1 MSAYNPFTNDPS
13 MARMGIIIG
22 TFLQTMPPK
31 LWQMKITG
39 LCIAYCCKPI
49 GLEEKLQF
57 STLTFADQRFDRKRF
72 KRSSAK
78 SLISAVLGL
87 KAHLES

>member
-1 MSAYNPFTNDPS
+1 MSAYNPFTNYSSPAK
-13 MARMGIIIG
+13 MVMNIY

-31 LWQMKITG
+31 LWQMKMIG
-39 LCIAYCCKPI
+39 LCIAYCCKSI
-49 GLEEKLQF
+49 DLEE
-57 STLTFADQRFDRKRF
+57 SSIPTPTFADQRFDRKRF
-72 KRSSAK
+72 NRSSAK

>member
-1 MSAYNPFTNDPS
+1 MSACNPFTNYS
-13 MARMGIIIG
+13 ALAKMGMNG
-22 TFLQTMPPK
+22 CTFLQTIPPK
-31 LWQMKITG
+31 LWQMKMIG
-39 LCIAYCCKPI
+39 LCIAYHCKSI
-49 GLEEKLQF
+49 GFGESSG

-72 KRSSAK
+72 NRSRAK